1 MLEYGLDQDL
11 ENEES
16 ESEGA
21 KTPTR
26 FTLGPQERTSNSGS
40 KQTR

>member
-1 MLEYGLDQDL
+1 MEYGLDPDI
-11 ENEES
+11 ENEDS

-26 FTLGPQERTSNSGS
+26 FTLNP
-40 KQTR
+40 